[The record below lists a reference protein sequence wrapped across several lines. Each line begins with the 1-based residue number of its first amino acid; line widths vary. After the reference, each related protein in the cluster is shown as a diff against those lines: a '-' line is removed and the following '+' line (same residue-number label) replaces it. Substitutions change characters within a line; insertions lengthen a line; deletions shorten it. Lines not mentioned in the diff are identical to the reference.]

1 VGLKISNN
9 TWIVE
14 LSKRSLNAPVFI
26 QGLPG
31 LGFVGKISV
40 DFLIEQLKPIKLAEL
55 YSTHLALPDGGLGVK
70 IELNGTYKLP
80 KYEFYAYRG
89 KPNLIFLAGDIQPVM
104 QGQYDVVK
112 HVLKYIKGFGC
123 TSIVALG
130 GYGIKAKNIDVV
142 YAVASDPNIIKMIGK
157 GKVKI
162 AQDGSVKGAF
172 GVILGLGKEMNLDC
186 LGLLGAT
193 RGMYPDVRASRNIV
207 QILKDMYNLQ
217 INLEDMDKKVKE
229 MEERLKNFRKISS
242 MNPRSERESG
252 EKKHPSGYIS

>member
-1 VGLKISNN
+1 MGLKILNN

-14 LSKRSLNAPVFI
+14 LSKQSLNNPVFI

-40 DFLIEQLKPIKLAEL
+40 DFLIEQLKPIKLADL
-55 YSTHLALPDGGLGVK
+55 YSTYLALPDGGLGIK

-80 KYEFYAYRG
+80 KYTFYAYKG
-89 KPNLIFLAGDIQPVM
+89 KPDLIFLAGDIQPSI

-130 GYGIKAKNIDVV
+130 GYGIKGKNLDVV
-142 YAVASDPNIIKMIGK
+142 YTVASDPKIIKMIGK
-157 GKVKI
+157 EKVKI

-172 GVILGLGKEMNLDC
+172 GVLLGLGKEMNLDC

-193 RGMYPDVRASRNIV
+193 RGMYPDVRASRNII
-207 QILKDMYNLQ
+207 QILKNMYNLE
-217 INLEDMDKKVKE
+217 INLEEMDKKVKE
-229 MEERLKNFRKISS
+229 MEERLKTFRKISG
-242 MNPRSERESG
+242 MGPRSERESG
-252 EKKHPSGYIS
+252 ETKPPSGYIS

>member
-1 VGLKISNN
+1 MSNN

-14 LSKRSLNAPVFI
+14 LSKQSLNNPVFI

-31 LGFVGKISV
+31 LGFVGKIAV
-40 DFLIEQLKPIKLAEL
+40 DFLIDQLKPNKLAEL
-55 YSTHLALPDGGLGVK
+55 YSTHLALPDGGLGIK

-80 KYEFYAYRG
+80 KYEFYAYKG
-89 KPNLIFLAGDIQPVM
+89 KPDILFLAGDIQPSM

-112 HVLKYIKGFGC
+112 HVLKYVKGFGC
-123 TSIVALG
+123 KSIVALG
-130 GYGIKAKNIDVV
+130 GYGIKDKNMDMV
-142 YAVASDPNIIKMIGK
+142 YAIASDPKIIKMIGK
-157 GKVKI
+157 RKIKI
-162 AQDGSVKGAF
+162 AQGGSVKGAF

-207 QILKDMYNLQ
+207 QILKDIYNLQ
-217 INLEDMDKKVKE
+217 INLEDIDKKVEE

-242 MNPRSERESG
+242 RDPTSRPGSRET
-252 EKKHPSGYIS
+252 KPPSGYIS

>member
-1 VGLKISNN
+1 MSTN

-14 LSKRSLNAPVFI
+14 LSNLSLNNPVFI

-40 DFLIEQLKPIKLAEL
+40 DFLIEQLKPTKLANL

-80 KYEFYAYRG
+80 KYEFYAYQG
-89 KPNLIFLAGDIQPVM
+89 KTDLIFLAGDIQPSM
-104 QGQYDVVK
+104 QGQYDVVQQ
-112 HVLKYIKGFGC
+112 VLKYVKGFGC
-123 TSIVALG
+123 KSIIALG
-130 GYGIKAKNIDVV
+130 GYGVKGKNIDVV
-142 YAVASDPNIIKMIGK
+142 YAVASDPTLIQILGK
-157 GKVKI
+157 RKVKI
-162 AQDGSVKGAF
+162 AQGGSVKGSF
-172 GVILGLGKEMNLDC
+172 GVLLGLGKEMNLDC

-207 QILKDMYNLQ
+207 QILKEMYDLR
-217 INLEDMDKKVKE
+217 INLEDMDIKVKE

-242 MNPRSERESG
+242 FDPRSDPGSR
-252 EKKHPSGYIS
+252 EKKPPSGYIS